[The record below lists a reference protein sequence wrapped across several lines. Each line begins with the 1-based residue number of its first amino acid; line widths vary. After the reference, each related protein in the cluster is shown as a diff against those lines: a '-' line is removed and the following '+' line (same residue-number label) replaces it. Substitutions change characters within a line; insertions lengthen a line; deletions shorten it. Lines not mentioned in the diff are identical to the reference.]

1 MSVSYVL
8 RKQDGCSAS
17 DNRKQVW
24 NIRRCLSG
32 ECKNSKHFLHAN
44 TFIVETDDGT
54 LRVQFDDYKERNK
67 FYKNITNSIG
77 KKGKTIYKVSIDT
90 KEIEFSKFEDALA
103 KFLEAKDNNLDPRLT
118 CWETK

>member
-24 NIRRCLSG
+24 NIRRCLRG
-32 ECKNSKHFLHAN
+32 ECKNSKHVN

-54 LRVQFDDYKERNK
+54 LRVQFDDYKDRNK

-77 KKGKTIYKVSIDT
+77 KKGKTIYKVSTIDT
-90 KEIEFSKFEDALA
+90 EQKFSKFEVALA
-103 KFLEAKDNNLDPRLT
+103 KFLEAKDNNRDPRLT